1 MPGRGHH
8 VPPEEAV
15 ASFDSASAFFLALAR
30 ALDGRDFPYLGQS
43 RWKALPVRASVLLP
57 RSLRCRAYAIA
68 SGREGI
74 AVDRLVDI
82 DLDEVADWVARTY
95 PDRRYPAMLVG
106 SSNGA
111 LTHLAAACGV
121 AWLPQT
127 LLVARHG
134 PALLAHNPRVE
145 LHQMQDANQD
155 ALSGSQMAYFRVKW
169 TSLPP
174 AYQRFL
180 DERLEPGAPVVVV
193 RDTSTWP
200 VTRVGARHVFQVGA
214 QGGMVPEDYLDAPG
228 VPAPDGTAAEAEW
241 GFAEPLLDGLREA
254 AHRAGH
260 PVIELRYGHPQDP
273 AAAVADVL
281 RSWTRRRGGAA
292 QRLLVSSFVVH
303 DPWRTIATGS
313 VPFWTFFPVESAAR
327 DLSDYLASTSY
338 DDVDVLLFSHGVESR
353 GLADAQTWQR
363 IAEQARRRGRLLGVD
378 PRTFPADFAVFAR
391 YTSALRSLPDGGLPW
406 SPLAVDDALSGLR
419 SAQELS
425 VVGGRGSQGT
435 AARSRRTAG
444 RPSTSTSPA
453 GR

>member
-1 MPGRGHH
+1 MP
-8 VPPEEAV
+8 PQKAV

-43 RWKALPVRASVLLP
+43 RWKALPVRASALLP
-57 RSLRCRAYAIA
+57 RGLRWRAYALA
-68 SGREGI
+68 SGREGV
-74 AVDRLVDI
+74 AVDRLGDI
-82 DLDEVADWVARTY
+82 DLDEVAGWVTWTY
-95 PDRRYPAMLVG
+95 PDRRYPAALVG

-127 LLVARHG
+127 LLVPVRRRGADPADMRAALEFGARHG

-145 LHQMQDANQD
+145 LHHMQDANQD

-193 RDTSTWP
+193 RDMSTWP
-200 VTRVGARHVFQVGA
+200 VTRVGDRQVFQVGA
-214 QGGMVPEDYLDAPG
+214 QGGMTAEEYLVAPN

-254 AHRAGH
+254 ARRTGH
-260 PVIELRYGHPQDP
+260 PVVELRYGHPQDP

-313 VPFWTFFPVESAAR
+313 VPFWTFFPVQSAAR
-327 DLSDYLASTSY
+327 NLSDYLASTSY

-353 GLADAQTWQR
+353 GLADARTWQD
-363 IAEQARRRGRLLGVD
+363 IAGRARHRGRLLGVD
-378 PRTFPADFAVFAR
+378 PRAFPADFAVFAR

-406 SPLAVDDALSGLR
+406 SPLVVEDALSGLR
-419 SAQELS
+419 RAEEVS
-425 VVGGRGSQGT
+425 VVGG
-435 AARSRRTAG
+435 
-444 RPSTSTSPA
+444 
-453 GR
+453 

>member
-1 MPGRGHH
+1 M
-8 VPPEEAV
+8 PPEKAV

-43 RWKALPVRASVLLP
+43 RWKALPVRASALLP
-57 RSLRCRAYAIA
+57 RGLRWRAYALA
-68 SGREGI
+68 SGREGV
-74 AVDRLVDI
+74 AVDRLGDI
-82 DLDEVADWVARTY
+82 DLDEVAGWVTWTY
-95 PDRRYPAMLVG
+95 PDRRYPAALVG

-127 LLVARHG
+127 LLVPVRRRGADPADMRAALEFGARHG

-145 LHQMQDANQD
+145 LHHMQDANQD

-193 RDTSTWP
+193 RDMSTWP
-200 VTRVGARHVFQVGA
+200 VTRVGDRQVFQVGA
-214 QGGMVPEDYLDAPG
+214 QGGMTAEEYLVAPN

-254 AHRAGH
+254 ARRTGH
-260 PVIELRYGHPQDP
+260 PVVELRYGHPQDP

-313 VPFWTFFPVESAAR
+313 VPFWTFFPVQSAAR
-327 DLSDYLASTSY
+327 NLSDYLASTSY

-353 GLADAQTWQR
+353 GLADARTWQD
-363 IAEQARRRGRLLGVD
+363 IAGRARHRGRLLGVD
-378 PRTFPADFAVFAR
+378 PRAFPADFAVFAR

-406 SPLAVDDALSGLR
+406 SPLVVEDALSGLR
-419 SAQELS
+419 SAEEVS
-425 VVGGRGSQGT
+425 VVGG
-435 AARSRRTAG
+435 
-444 RPSTSTSPA
+444 
-453 GR
+453 